1 MPKLIQKLKF
11 NNRWSIALKIT
22 PLIIIIVLAKYAT
35 SFFEY
40 DKFELNN
47 LFTALISANIF
58 LFGFL
63 ISGVLADYK
72 ESEKLPGD
80 LAASLESIADE
91 GWIIYKNTKS
101 EIALKYI
108 SKIDM
113 LTKSILKWFNKQERT
128 EVLRDRIFDLNNYF
142 SKFEPLTQPNFIFRL
157 KQEQNQLRKIIN
169 RIHTIRETSF
179 LGAGYAIA
187 EIITSIITLGMLF
200 INIGN
205 STLEGLIFT
214 GFVSFVL
221 VYMIYLIK
229 DLDNPFGYYA
239 KDSLS
244 ENVSLLPVENTSI
257 RLEQMVNSM
266 GGGIK

>member
-1 MPKLIQKLKF
+1 MSKLIRRLPF

-22 PLIIIIVLAKYAT
+22 PLIIVIVVAKYFT
-35 SFFEY
+35 SFFGY
-40 DKFELNN
+40 DRFELNN

-80 LAASLESIADE
+80 LAASLESLADE

-101 EIALKYI
+101 EIALEYI
-108 SKIDM
+108 SKIDQ
-113 LTKSILKWFNKQERT
+113 LTKSILKWFNKQEKT
-128 EVLRDRIFDLNNYF
+128 EALRDRIFDLNNYF

-157 KQEQNQLRKIIN
+157 KQEQNQLRRITN

-187 EIITSIITLGMLF
+187 EIITTIITLGMLF

-205 STLEGLIFT
+205 STIEGLIFT

-239 KDSLS
+239 EDSLS
-244 ENVSLLPVENTSI
+244 ENVSLLPVEQTSY
-257 RLEQMVNSM
+257 RLENV
-266 GGGIK
+266 IKNIDSKI